1 MRSREDDGEC
11 REDKSKGRSRSG
23 QVRSTGPRA
32 GWLLKRMPDLALV
45 LVERPWVGR
54 GGGGGRDDV
63 MVMGERVGFCVLL
76 PGRFGVNSERE

>member
-1 MRSREDDGEC
+1 
-11 REDKSKGRSRSG
+11 
-23 QVRSTGPRA
+23 
-32 GWLLKRMPDLALV
+32 LV